1 MRRLLSRL
9 GAAAVVVA
17 AVLPQTPAAPAA
29 PAMAQPADGAD
40 LAVTMTWIGHGV
52 PRAAVGETATFAI
65 TLTNLGPDTA
75 VGTLL
80 GTNEADQLNF
90 VSLTC
95 SDLAACIQPGTEPG
109 PGADL
114 APGASV
120 TATLV
125 EQVCCFPRGES
136 RRAPVGAGVAALTPD
151 PDATN
156 DNVTVVTRIV
166 GPHGFSG

>member
-1 MRRLLSRL
+1 MHGAGNRERRMGASMRRLLSRL
-9 GAAAVVVA
+9 GAAA
-17 AVLPQTPAAPAA
+17 
-29 PAMAQPADGAD
+29 AMAQPTNGAD

-65 TLTNLGPDTA
+65 TLTNLGPDPA

-151 PDATN
+151 PDLAHN
-156 DNVTVVTRIV
+156 GVTLV
-166 GPHGFSG
+166 

>member
-1 MRRLLSRL
+1 M
-9 GAAAVVVA
+9 
-17 AVLPQTPAAPAA
+17 
-29 PAMAQPADGAD
+29 
-40 LAVTMTWIGHGV
+40 
-52 PRAAVGETATFAI
+52 
-65 TLTNLGPDTA
+65 
-75 VGTLL
+75 
-80 GTNEADQLNF
+80 NF

-136 RRAPVGAGVAALTPD
+136 RRAPVSAAAVSLTPD
-151 PDATN
+151 PDRAN
-156 DNVTVVTRIV
+156 NNVTVVTRIV